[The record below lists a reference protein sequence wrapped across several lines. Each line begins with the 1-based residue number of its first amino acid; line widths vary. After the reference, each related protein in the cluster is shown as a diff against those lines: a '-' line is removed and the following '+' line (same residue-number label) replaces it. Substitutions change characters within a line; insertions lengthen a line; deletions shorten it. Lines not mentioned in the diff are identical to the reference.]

1 MHILKLS
8 VNFLNRIISFLFL
21 KSPRNVLSN
30 LLLFIFFLFS
40 YQMDWGLQNCAQTGD
55 HMGSSQTRVI
65 GW

>member
-1 MHILKLS
+1 MHIFQLS
-8 VNFLNRIISFLFL
+8 VNFP

-30 LLLFIFFLFS
+30 LLLFIFLSFS

-55 HMGSSQTRVI
+55 QIGSSQTRDN

>member
-1 MHILKLS
+1 MHIFQLS
-8 VNFLNRIISFLFL
+8 VNFYVELFHFFFK

-55 HMGSSQTRVI
+55 HMGSSQTRVN